1 MVSTFYQVFI
11 DNKGCYVVV
20 SQPSVVFHIETVIWF
35 EPQIMRALYME
46 RYTKLKWVKI
56 EY

>member
-11 DNKGCYVVV
+11 DNKRCYVVV

-46 RYTKLKWVKI
+46 RYTKLKWVKR